1 MFCKLVGV
9 RDLFI
14 DLLNVN
20 VEGKVSW
27 PIQLQ
32 TSLKLTKGIFCCM
45 YLPPNKCLVEV
56 VLGTYELSR
65 LPLFHSSVLFL
76 VFYFYFYMEVQN
88 SFKRSQLTKEGN
100 RSHLH
105 PKT

>member
-1 MFCKLVGV
+1 MKVSNKKGMEGDVVWKIGSV

-14 DLLNVN
+14 DMLNVN

-32 TSLKLTKGIFCCM
+32 KSLKLTKGIFCCM
-45 YLPPNKCLVEV
+45 YLPSNKCLVEV

-65 LPLFHSSVLFL
+65 LPLFHSSVLFFIL
-76 VFYFYFYMEVQN
+76 VYM
-88 SFKRSQLTKEGN
+88 
-100 RSHLH
+100 
-105 PKT
+105 

>member
-1 MFCKLVGV
+1 MKVSNKKGMEGDVIWQIGWV
-9 RDLFI
+9 RDLFM
-14 DLLNVN
+14 DMLNVN

-32 TSLKLTKGIFCCM
+32 TSLKLTKGILCCM
-45 YLPPNKCLVEV
+45 YLPSNKCLVEV

-76 VFYFYFYMEVQN
+76 LLYFYFYTQVQI
-88 SFKRSQLTKEGN
+88 
-100 RSHLH
+100 H
-105 PKT
+105 